1 MEYRRFGTTEK
12 MLSTI
17 TLGGMRFLHADDS
30 PRDKVPEDTLSQCAY
45 AVKKALEC
53 GINHIET
60 AYGYGKSEH
69 ALGIAVNDVLKI
81 RRNAYYLMTK
91 GAPKTAS
98 ETRPLVEQQLKA
110 LKTSYFDFYAW
121 HGINNWGRFEMACKK
136 KGPVEEL
143 LKMKDEGIIG
153 HVGFSTH
160 APLDVIIRSIETR
173 MFEFVNLHYYYFFQ
187 RNYAAIALA
196 QLKDM
201 GVLIISPND
210 KGGQLYNAPEKLK
223 SLTTPLTPI
232 QWNAR
237 FCLGSPAVHTLSFG
251 ITEPAQFDEMTGI
264 FPAPVPMS
272 PDDKKILLEMDSQ
285 QLNDPYSGYN
295 GYDMANDPSGINIP
309 EVLRLRKLW
318 KCYNMIDFCRYR
330 YNLFEEHHHW
340 FPGKPADKTNIE
352 KINMAKVPKN
362 IPLKEILLEA
372 HEAFHKKDN
381 KTLRYI

>member
-1 MEYRRFGTTEK
+1 MEYRRFGKTNK
-12 MLSTI
+12 SISVI
-17 TLGGMRFLHADDS
+17 TLGGMRFIHADDN
-30 PRDKVPEDTLSQCAY
+30 PREKIPADTLDQCAY
-45 AVKKALEC
+45 SVKKALEC

-69 ALGIAVNDVLKI
+69 ALGTAINDILKI
-81 RRNAYYLMTK
+81 RRNIYYLMTK
-91 GAPKTAS
+91 GAPKTAA
-98 ETRPLVEQQLKA
+98 ETRSLVELQLKT
-110 LKTSYFDFYAW
+110 LKTDYFDFYAW
-121 HGINNWGRFEMACKK
+121 HGINNWERLEMACKK

-143 LKMKDEGIIG
+143 LKLKEEGIIG

-160 APLDVIIRSIETR
+160 APLDLIITSIESG
-173 MFEFVNLHYYYFFQ
+173 MFEFVNLHYYYFFR

-196 QLKDM
+196 QLKDL

-210 KGGQLYNAPEKLK
+210 KGGQLFNAPEKLK
-223 SLTTPLTPI
+223 EFTKPLSPI

-237 FCLGSPAVHTLSFG
+237 FCLGTPAVHTLSFG
-251 ITEPAQFDEMTGI
+251 ITEPVQFDEMTGI
-264 FPAPVPMS
+264 FPTSIPMNLN
-272 PDDKKILLEMDSQ
+272 DKKILLDLEAQ
-285 QLNDPYSGYN
+285 RLNDPYSDYD
-295 GYDMANDPSGINIP
+295 GYDMVNDLSGINIP

-318 KCYNMIDFCRYR
+318 KCYDMLEFCRYR

-340 FPGKPADKTNIE
+340 FPGKPAEKSNIE
-352 KINMAKVPKN
+352 KINMARVPKN